1 MSALRFR
8 VNNPFVLALAVT
20 AAWLA
25 LALASDDAS
34 ADLQSRIDA
43 TQARVDQGRSRETS
57 LAGQVA
63 AFSGLVGQ
71 LQAQVNALQA
81 QENAIQAELDARRA
95 ELAQIQSAL
104 ARERALLARL
114 RARLTYSK
122 QVLSRRLVEIYKSGR
137 PDIITVILSSKGFA
151 ELLEREEFIKR
162 INRQDRTIILA
173 VRAARDATKRSSDRL
188 TVLEARQRAA
198 TVAVEAIRNQV
209 AAMKQLRLDRQAA
222 AQAAL
227 SDRASALGA
236 VRAGRQADQH
246 TLQGLQARLDA
257 LSASSGGM
265 SLGPNGKYVIPWN
278 IVNCE
283 SGGRNTGP
291 NGAGASGYYQIIP
304 STWQL
309 FGGKGPS
316 AHTAPKSEQDRVAS
330 KIWNG
335 GSGAGNWDCAH
346 MVG

>member
-1 MSALRFR
+1 MSTLKLR
-8 VNNPFVLALAVT
+8 VNSPLVLALAVT
-20 AAWLA
+20 VAWLA
-25 LALASDDAS
+25 LALASDYAS

-43 TQARVDQGRSRETS
+43 TQGRIDQSRARESS
-57 LAGQVA
+57 LSGQVA

-71 LQAQVNALQA
+71 LQAQVDALQA
-81 QENAIQAELDARRA
+81 QENTIQAELDARRA
-95 ELAQIQSAL
+95 ELARIQTAL
-104 ARERALLARL
+104 VRERALLARL
-114 RARLTYSK
+114 RARLAYSK
-122 QVLSRRLVEIYKSGR
+122 RVLSRRLIEMYKSGR

-151 ELLEREEFIKR
+151 DLLEREEFIKR
-162 INRQDRTIILA
+162 INRQDAAIIFA
-173 VRAARDATKRSSDRL
+173 VRAAKDAAKQSSDRL
-188 TVLEARQRAA
+188 AVLEARQRAA
-198 TVAVEAIRNQV
+198 TLAVEAMRNQV
-209 AAMKQLRLDRQAA
+209 AAMKQLRLQRQAT

-227 SDRASALGA
+227 SERAAALGD

-316 AHTAPKSEQDRVAS
+316 AHEAPKSEQDRVAA
-330 KIWNG
+330 KIWSG

>member
-1 MSALRFR
+1 MSALKLRA
-8 VNNPFVLALAVT
+8 NNPLLLALAV
-20 AAWLA
+20 AALWAGLA
-25 LALASDDAS
+25 LAPGAAS

-43 TQARVDQGRSRETS
+43 AQGRIDQSRSREHTLS
-57 LAGQVA
+57 GDVA
-63 AFSGLVGQ
+63 AFSGVIGALQVQ
-71 LQAQVNALQA
+71 IDVLQARENAL
-81 QENAIQAELDARRA
+81 QAELDARQA
-95 ELAQIQSAL
+95 ELARIQTAL

-114 RARLTYSK
+114 RARLAYSK
-122 QVLSRRLVEIYKSGR
+122 RVLARRLLEIYKSGR
-137 PDIITVILSSKGFA
+137 PDIITVLLSSKGFA
-151 ELLEREEFIKR
+151 DLLEREEFIKR
-162 INRQDRTIILA
+162 INHQDAAIIFA
-173 VRAARDATKRSSDRL
+173 VRAAQEAAKRASDQL
-188 TVLEARQRAA
+188 AVLEVRQRVATAA
-198 TVAVEAIRNQV
+198 VAAVRDQV
-209 AAMKQLRLDRQAA
+209 AAMKQLRLDRQATAEA
-222 AQAAL
+222 ARSQ
-227 SDRASALGA
+227 RVSALEA
-236 VRAGRQADQH
+236 VRAGRFADQH
-246 TLQGLQARLDA
+246 TLQSLQARLDQ
-257 LSASSGGM
+257 LGVSSGGI

-316 AHTAPKSEQDRVAS
+316 AHEAPKSEQDRVAS

>member
-1 MSALRFR
+1 MASLKLR
-8 VNNPFVLALAVT
+8 VNNPLVLALAVT
-20 AAWLA
+20 AAWAA

-34 ADLQSRIDA
+34 ADLQSRIDS
-43 TQARVDQGRSRETS
+43 TQSRIDQSRARENT
-57 LAGQVA
+57 LAGDVA
-63 AFSGLVGQ
+63 AFSGLIGQ
-71 LQAQVNALQA
+71 LQAQVDVLQSR
-81 QENAIQAELDARRA
+81 ENTLQAELDARRA
-95 ELAQIQSAL
+95 QLERIQTAL

-114 RARLTYSK
+114 RARLAYSK
-122 QVLSRRLVEIYKSGR
+122 RVLSRRLIEIYKSGR
-137 PDIITVILSSKGFA
+137 PDVITVILSAKGFA
-151 ELLEREEFIKR
+151 DLLEREEFIKR
-162 INRQDRTIILA
+162 INRQDAAIIFA
-173 VRAARDATKRSSDRL
+173 VRAAKDAAKRASDNL

-198 TVAVEAIRNQV
+198 TVAVELVRNQV
-209 AAMKQLRLDRQAA
+209 AAMKQLRLYRQAA
-222 AQAAL
+222 AEAAR
-227 SDRASALGA
+227 SERASALGA

-257 LSASSGGM
+257 LGASTGGM

-291 NGAGASGYYQIIP
+291 NSAGASGYYQIIP

-309 FGGKGPS
+309 FGGKGP
-316 AHTAPKSEQDRVAS
+316 AANNAPKSEQDRVAS
-330 KIWNG
+330 KIWSG

>member
-1 MSALRFR
+1 MAALKLR
-8 VNNPFVLALAVT
+8 VNNPLVLALAVT
-20 AAWLA
+20 AAWFA

-43 TQARVDQGRSRETS
+43 TQARIDQSRSRETS
-57 LAGQVA
+57 LSGQVA

-71 LQAQVNALQA
+71 LQSQVDALQA

-95 ELAQIQSAL
+95 ELARIQTAL

-114 RARLTYSK
+114 RARLAYSK
-122 QVLSRRLVEIYKSGR
+122 RVLSRRLVEIYKSGR

-151 ELLEREEFIKR
+151 ELIEREEFIKR
-162 INRQDRTIILA
+162 INRQDREIIFA
-173 VRAARDATKRSSDRL
+173 VRAARNAAQRSSDRL
-188 TVLEARQRAA
+188 ALLEVRQRVA
-198 TVAVEAIRNQV
+198 TAAVEAMRNQV
-209 AAMKQLRLDRQAA
+209 AAMKQLRLERQAA

-236 VRAGRQADQH
+236 VRAGQQSDQH
-246 TLQGLQARLDA
+246 TLQGLQSRLNA
-257 LSASSGGM
+257 LTSSAGGLT
-265 SLGPNGKYVIPWN
+265 LGANGKYVIPWN

-309 FGGKGPS
+309 FGGKGPA
-316 AHTAPKSEQDRVAS
+316 AHNAPKSEQDRVAS

-335 GSGAGNWDCAH
+335 GAGAGNWDCAH

>member
-1 MSALRFR
+1 MSALKLR
-8 VNNPFVLALAVT
+8 VDNPLVLALAVT

-25 LALASDDAS
+25 LALASDNAS
-34 ADLQSRIDA
+34 ADLQSRLDA
-43 TQARVDQGRSRETS
+43 TQARIDQSRSREGS

-71 LQAQVNALQA
+71 LQAQVDALQA
-81 QENAIQAELDARRA
+81 QENAIQAVLDARRA
-95 ELAQIQSAL
+95 ELARIQTAL
-104 ARERALLARL
+104 VRERAMLARL
-114 RARLTYSK
+114 RARLAYSK
-122 QVLSRRLVEIYKSGR
+122 RVLSRRLVEMYKSSR
-137 PDIITVILSSKGFA
+137 PDIIPVILSSKGFA

-162 INRQDRTIILA
+162 INRQDAAIIFA
-173 VRAARDATKRSSDRL
+173 VRAARDAAKRSSDRL
-188 TVLEARQRAA
+188 AVLEARQRAA
-198 TVAVEAIRNQV
+198 TIAVEAMRNQV
-209 AAMKQLRLDRQAA
+209 AAMKQLRLARQAT

-227 SDRASALGA
+227 SERASALGA

-257 LSASSGGM
+257 LSASTGGM

-316 AHTAPKSEQDRVAS
+316 AHGAPKSEQDRIAA

-335 GSGAGNWDCAH
+335 GAGAGNWDCAH